1 MCGIWGGISTVIFC
15 GHPIVA
21 QIIGS
26 IVIPIWA
33 FITMYIVF
41 MALKAADMLRVSEE
55 DELKGLDVSEH
66 GMESY
71 AGFQKN

>member
-1 MCGIWGGISTVIFC
+1 
-15 GHPIVA
+15 
-21 QIIGS
+21 
-26 IVIPIWA
+26 
-33 FITMYIVF
+33 MYIVF

>member
-1 MCGIWGGISTVIFC
+1 MYKRQ
-15 GHPIVA
+15 A

-33 FITMYIVF
+33 FVTMYIVF
-41 MALKAADMLRVSEE
+41 MALKSADMLRVSEE
-55 DELKGLDVSEH
+55 DELKGLDISEH

-71 AGFQKN
+71 AGFSTK